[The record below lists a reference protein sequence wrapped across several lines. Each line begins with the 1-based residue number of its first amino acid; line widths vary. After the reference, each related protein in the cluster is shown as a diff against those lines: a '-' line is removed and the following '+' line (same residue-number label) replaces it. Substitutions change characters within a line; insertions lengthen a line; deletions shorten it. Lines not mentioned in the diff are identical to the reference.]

1 MALAGILSIF
11 QAWLIPG
18 FLFLLFFRNIKI
30 LDNLVLSIPLSL
42 VINYILIYVL
52 VNLNAYT
59 QSNFFIIILFEFF
72 LICLILIRRY
82 SFNVLVNEVDSFFS
96 IKKKKETNKY

>member
-42 VINYILIYVL
+42 VINYILISNSVNPPSKLIKNSTLMFSIGTPYCSEKYVL
-52 VNLNAYT
+52 YV
-59 QSNFFIIILFEFF
+59 
-72 LICLILIRRY
+72 
-82 SFNVLVNEVDSFFS
+82 
-96 IKKKKETNKY
+96 TN